1 MHEAT
6 PGAGVRQQHGGEL
19 NHLLCAPTNQHTPG
33 PLLLQVCGNSAKV
46 QLNSGILE
54 RRYQNWE
61 AALRHFERARAIEPG
76 YCEPDY
82 WVGLTLVN
90 QGRDIEGGIQVSSDG
105 LSSFMRS

>member
-1 MHEAT
+1 MGSISAKVHLSSTTCPVHEPIST
-6 PGAGVRQQHGGEL
+6 
-19 NHLLCAPTNQHTPG
+19 LLG

-90 QGRDIEGGIQVSSDG
+90 QGRDIERGIQVSNDET
-105 LSSFMRS
+105 SSFTCACSACC

>member
-1 MHEAT
+1 MSIQHQN
-6 PGAGVRQQHGGEL
+6 AGSSSAA
-19 NHLLCAPTNQHTPG
+19 LCIKQPLG

-90 QGRDIEGGIQVSSDG
+90 QGRDIERGIQVSNDET
-105 LSSFMRS
+105 SSFTGSCSA